1 MIGHK
6 GTETQRVKGEQFA
19 LCVKNRG
26 YYVSLELLKLY
37 QVMPDS
43 TAATHGQIRIVD
55 ESGEVY
61 LYPEECFEVREVKNG
76 AKDT

>member
-6 GTETQRVKGEQFA
+6 GTETQGVKGEQFA

-37 QVMPDS
+37 QVMPGS
-43 TAATHGQIRIVD
+43 AAATHGQIRIVD
-55 ESGEVY
+55 ESGEEY
-61 LYPEECFEVREVKNG
+61 LYPEEYFVVREVRDG
-76 AKDT
+76 TKDT